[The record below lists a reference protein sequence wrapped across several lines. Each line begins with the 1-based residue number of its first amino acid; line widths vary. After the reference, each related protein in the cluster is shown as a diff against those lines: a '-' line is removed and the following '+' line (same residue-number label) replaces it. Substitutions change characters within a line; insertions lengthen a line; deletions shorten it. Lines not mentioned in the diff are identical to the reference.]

1 MHTACILAMC
11 MAATSTTLRIDRG
24 TRDRLC
30 ALANRPG
37 QPMGEIVRTLSYA
50 DVPNLLNLF
59 MARGAAEAGTP
70 SAPDK
75 TMDEAAGMAA
85 PAESRKGDAA

>member
-1 MHTACILAMC
+1 M
-11 MAATSTTLRIDRG
+11 
-24 TRDRLC
+24 RDRLH
-30 ALANRPG
+30 ALANRTG

-50 DVPNLLNLF
+50 DTPNLLHRF

-70 SAPDK
+70 GAPDK

-85 PAESRKGDAA
+85 TVESRKGDAA